1 MATAPTPHGRLSVL
15 KILCLLMMALFVGRL
30 FYMQVVQHD
39 KYVAMAQDEQ
49 VKSLVVKAKRGEIY
63 ALDNGKPVKLVLNE
77 NVYTVFVDPTEV
89 EKPDEIVEAVRE
101 IAGGTTEKDIKNLVR
116 AKPNRY
122 RIIAKNVSRQQAQL
136 LREKRLAGL
145 GLQKTT
151 RRIYPEGKLASHVL
165 GFVNAEEK
173 GQYGVEERLD
183 DRLTGKDGLLKAVT
197 DVRNVPLTI
206 GGESVRE
213 PAKDGE
219 NIVLS
224 IDRNIQAYVES
235 ALNTQMKKIGAT
247 KGSVV
252 VLDPQTGK
260 VLSMANLPDYNPEEY
275 TKVTDGE
282 AFNNSVITAPYE
294 PGSVMKT
301 FTVATA
307 LDKGIMTPES
317 TYNNTDYI
325 TIDDRTISNAS
336 KGQTGVITMQHA
348 LNWSLNT
355 GMVTLAQRLG
365 DGKNITYGAR
375 KTMYS
380 YLHDRFGLG
389 ERTGIELTGEVPG
402 RIISPDEPDGN
413 AVRYSNMSFG
423 QGMDPTMIQVAAGFS
438 SIVNGGKY
446 YSPTVIAGNVN
457 KYGDYTPAQPNKIQ
471 NHPISKGAS
480 ATAKKMIHDAR
491 SAFYAGNDRQ
501 GFDIGGKTGT
511 SQTLINGSYNNN
523 QTVGT
528 YIGYGGDSKPQYVI
542 MIQVS
547 APGKSFS
554 GNESA
559 MPVFTSISNWMIDYM
574 KLQPKG

>member
-1 MATAPTPHGRLSVL
+1 MATAPSPHGRLTIL
-15 KILCLLMMALFVGRL
+15 KTLCLLMMALFVGRL
-30 FYMQVVQHD
+30 FYMQIIQHD
-39 KYVAMAQDEQ
+39 KYVAMAQNEQ

-89 EKPDEIVEAVRE
+89 EKPDEIVEAVRK

-151 RRIYPEGKLASHVL
+151 RRIYPEAKLASHVL

-206 GGESVRE
+206 GGKSVRE

-224 IDRNIQAYVES
+224 IDRNIQAYVEE
-235 ALNTQMKKIGAT
+235 ALDAQMKKIGAT

-275 TKVTDGE
+275 TKVTNGE

-301 FTVATA
+301 FTIATA
-307 LDKGIMTPES
+307 LDKGVMTPES

-325 TIDDRTISNAS
+325 TIGDRTISNAS

-365 DGKNITYGAR
+365 DGENITYGAR

-380 YLHDRFGLG
+380 YLNDRFGLG
-389 ERTGIELTGEVPG
+389 ERTGVELTGEVAG

-423 QGMDPTMIQVAAGFS
+423 QGMDSTMMQVAAGFS

-446 YSPTVIAGNVN
+446 YRPTVIAGNVN
-457 KYGDYTPAQPNKIQ
+457 KYGDYTPANPNKVQ
-471 NHPISKGAS
+471 NHPISKSAS
-480 ATAKKMIHDAR
+480 ATAKKMIRDAR
-491 SAFYAGNDRQ
+491 RAFYAENDRQ
-501 GFDIGGKTGT
+501 GFDVGGKTGT
-511 SQTLINGSYNNN
+511 SQTLINGSYDNN

-528 YIGYGGDSKPQYVI
+528 YIGYGGDSKPRYVI